1 MKPWKLA
8 VIVGA
13 LAVIGLLAAV
23 AIASGADRMIGNG
36 AACDGDGVGIRA
48 ADGTGAGGRGF
59 GGSEEM
65 QAWRDQYGADP
76 DSAEAQAALDVLRAQ
91 HQAQNQSGDDGTYD
105 CDGTGTGGGYGRGAG
120 MMDGGNGW

>member
-8 VIVGA
+8 VVVGA
-13 LAVIGLLAAV
+13 LAVVGLLAAV

-36 AACDGDGVGIRA
+36 AVCDGDGVGTRA

-76 DSAEAQAALDVLRAQ
+76 DSAEAQAALDLLRTQ
-91 HQAQNQSGDDGTYD
+91 YQARERSSDDGTYD
-105 CDGTGTGGGYGRGAG
+105 CDGTGAGYGRGAG
-120 MMDGGNGW
+120 MMGGGNGW